1 VSLAIR
7 TVTLHNSAGMRVTL
21 MNLGARLISI
31 KVPVKGELT
40 EMLLAYP
47 NLNDYLD
54 DSFYVGAVCGPV
66 CNRISNA
73 QFSLAEVNYQLDA
86 NAGDHCLHGGDNGL
100 SQRAWQIERHTDQEV
115 VFTLQSSQHDDG
127 FPGNR
132 CFTVS
137 YRLTDDNSL
146 QIDLQGQSD
155 QMTPINLTLHP
166 YFTLGDSTAEN
177 LSLTLNSSSFLARTD
192 DGIPTGDIIPASAL
206 GQDISS
212 GVVVK
217 ALIANSQYPQIMSDS
232 GIDHCFI
239 VDQAGP
245 NKLGAVLKSSTNG
258 VTLRLYSNQ
267 PALQVYSGGF
277 LKQPFSP
284 SQGICLEPQAYVD
297 APNQPDFPP
306 IFVQTG
312 QEYRHNTILQFS
324 IRPK

>member
-21 MNLGARLISI
+21 INVGARLISI

-73 QFSLAEVNYQLDA
+73 QFSLAGVNYQLDA

-115 VFTLQSSQHDDG
+115 VFTLQSSQHVDG

-192 DGIPTGDIIPASAL
+192 DGIPTGELLALTDLSGELASAICIK
-206 GQDISS
+206 D
-212 GVVVK
+212 
-217 ALIANSQYPQIMSDS
+217 LIADSGHSQMVDGL

-239 VDQAGP
+239 IDRTTLKEP
-245 NKLGAVLKSSTNG
+245 DAVLKSEANG
-258 VTLRLYSNQ
+258 VTLKLYSNQ

-277 LKQPFSP
+277 LRSPFRS
-284 SQGICLEPQAYVD
+284 SQGICLEPQGYVNAVNKICFPTINVTPNAAYLSTLRLEFD
-297 APNQPDFPP
+297 C
-306 IFVQTG
+306 
-312 QEYRHNTILQFS
+312 S
-324 IRPK
+324 

>member
-1 VSLAIR
+1 MSPAIR

-31 KVPVKGELT
+31 KVPVKGEPT

-47 NLNDYLD
+47 NLNDYRE
-54 DSFYVGAVCGPV
+54 DSFYLGAVCGPV

-100 SQRAWQIERHTDQEV
+100 SERAWQIERHTDQEV

-192 DGIPTGDIIPASAL
+192 DGIPTGGIISASAL

-217 ALIANSQYPQIMSDS
+217 MLIANSQYPQIMSDS

-239 VDQAGP
+239 IDQADP
-245 NKLGAVLKSSTNG
+245 NQLGAVLKSSTNG

-284 SQGICLEPQAYVD
+284 SQGICLEPQGYVN
-297 APNQPDFPP
+297 AVNKNCFP
-306 IFVQTG
+306 
-312 QEYRHNTILQFS
+312 TINVTQNATYLSTLRLEFDCS
-324 IRPK
+324 